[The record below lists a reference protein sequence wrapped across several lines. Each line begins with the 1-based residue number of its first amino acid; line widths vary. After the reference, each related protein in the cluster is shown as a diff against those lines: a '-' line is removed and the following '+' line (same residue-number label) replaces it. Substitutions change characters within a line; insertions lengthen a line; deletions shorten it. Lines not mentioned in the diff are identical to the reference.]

1 MAQISRRLESPPN
14 WDAGLG
20 KGGAYSGWSWVLE
33 AVLTRN
39 LSLVILKVRDIR
51 QLI

>member
-14 WDAGLG
+14 WDAGMG
-20 KGGAYSGWSWVLE
+20 KGNAYSGWSWVLK

-39 LSLVILKVRDIR
+39 LSSVVLKVRDI
-51 QLI
+51 Q